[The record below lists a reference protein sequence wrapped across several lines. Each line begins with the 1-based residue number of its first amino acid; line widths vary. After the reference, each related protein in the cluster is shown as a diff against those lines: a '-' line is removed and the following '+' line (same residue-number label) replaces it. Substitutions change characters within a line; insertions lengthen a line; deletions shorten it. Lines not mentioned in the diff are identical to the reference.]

1 MIGATASRLAIMTPT
16 SDIIRVRS
24 NARFGS
30 PSRDVTENTCRNG
43 ITPSLAIACS
53 KRGALKKINIKL
65 LNLLTSESINFYSMG
80 NHSNQWN

>member
-16 SDIIRVRS
+16 SDIIRVKS

-30 PSRDVTENTCRNG
+30 PSRDVTENICRNG

-53 KRGALKKINIKL
+53 KRGALKKKKIKL
-65 LNLLTSESINFYSMG
+65 RVQFSVNLMLRKLTNSK
-80 NHSNQWN
+80 